1 MKTLPQVLFWVG
13 LLSIPL
19 SWLVWFM
26 GPEIEV
32 GRSVLGNIADPALK
46 AVLREAHAERLGIF
60 VGLWAPTLLMLS
72 YILGKKNTSGR

>member
-1 MKTLPQVLFWVG
+1 MKSLPQILFWVG
-13 LLSIPL
+13 VLSIPL

-32 GRSVLGNIADPALK
+32 GRAVLSNITDPALK

-60 VGLWAPTLLMLS
+60 VGLWAPSMLMLS
-72 YILGKKNTSGR
+72 YILEKKNTSGK